1 MSSIEKIN
9 FEPLSDILHTQRR
22 DYPLADPNLAD
33 PLNSLA
39 LIDGEWLVLN
49 ADFKL
54 VRAADIA
61 AAGNLAASTSWV
73 NFMERGR
80 YDRRA
85 LSQTKN
91 TIIQLGDYIADTRIY
106 DASATYGGAGVVIDT
121 VMQPLKVASIDIGG
135 KIVCGLVGHGGA
147 ADTDPIVG
155 RVLRL
160 PANNGGKLMFER
172 ASSI

>member
-39 LIDGEWLVLN
+39 LVDGEWLVLDAN
-49 ADFKL
+49 FKL

-61 AAGNLAASTSWV
+61 AAGNLATSTSWV

-106 DASATYGGAGVVIDT
+106 DATVALGSGAAIT
-121 VMQPLKVASIDIGG
+121 AVMQPLKVASIQIGT
-135 KIVCGLVGHGGA
+135 KIVTGLVGHGGA
-147 ADTDPIVG
+147 ADASPIVG